1 MQCTEK
7 FVISVGN
14 MIILVFVC
22 LKYSKMNQFVFF
34 AFVCLGGYSNW
45 GQFAISIVFN
55 ATSVG
60 RVREYKRAAAGE
72 MVFTKDI
79 SLLLHFLFK
88 IFSFNKEQERF
99 TIFLPIMFKPQ
110 TKNHSK
116 KKSMISEKV
125 AQILIR
131 KRRKKIPSWFY
142 SLSRGMSEDGGDGIT
157 FYHTL

>member
-1 MQCTEK
+1 MY
-7 FVISVGN
+7 
-14 MIILVFVC
+14 FVC

-72 MVFTKDI
+72 MGFTKDI
-79 SLLLHFLFK
+79 SLPLHFLFT
-88 IFSFNKEQERF
+88 IFSFNKKQERF
-99 TIFLPIMFKPQ
+99 TMFLPIIILMIYIDIMII
-110 TKNHSK
+110 HDYK
-116 KKSMISEKV
+116 KITRKHEYDLKKKV

-131 KRRKKIPSWFY
+131 KRRKKIPS
-142 SLSRGMSEDGGDGIT
+142 
-157 FYHTL
+157 

>member
-1 MQCTEK
+1 MDGGTCYFCCNIALWFTCICLFEIFQNDPICT
-7 FVISVGN
+7 FC
-14 MIILVFVC
+14 VC
-22 LKYSKMNQFVFF
+22 
-34 AFVCLGGYSNW
+34 VCRIFKLGTICN
-45 GQFAISIVFN
+45 FN
-55 ATSVG
+55 CFQRHLCRS
-60 RVREYKRAAAGE
+60 REGIQKSRCRRNGFHKR
-72 MVFTKDI
+72 
-79 SLLLHFLFK
+79 HFLFK

>member
-79 SLLLHFLFK
+79 SLPLHFLFK
-88 IFSFNKEQERF
+88 IFSFNKKQERF
-99 TIFLPIMFKPQ
+99 AIFLDE
-110 TKNHSK
+110 
-116 KKSMISEKV
+116 SMI
-125 AQILIR
+125 
-131 KRRKKIPSWFY
+131 
-142 SLSRGMSEDGGDGIT
+142 
-157 FYHTL
+157 

>member
-1 MQCTEK
+1 MY
-7 FVISVGN
+7 
-14 MIILVFVC
+14 FVC

-99 TIFLPIMFKPQ
+99 TIFLPIMFQPQ

-131 KRRKKIPSWFY
+131 KRRKKIPS
-142 SLSRGMSEDGGDGIT
+142 
-157 FYHTL
+157 

>member
-14 MIILVFVC
+14 MIVLVFVC

-60 RVREYKRAAAGE
+60 RVREYKRG
-72 MVFTKDI
+72 
-79 SLLLHFLFK
+79 
-88 IFSFNKEQERF
+88 
-99 TIFLPIMFKPQ
+99 
-110 TKNHSK
+110 
-116 KKSMISEKV
+116 
-125 AQILIR
+125 
-131 KRRKKIPSWFY
+131 
-142 SLSRGMSEDGGDGIT
+142 
-157 FYHTL
+157 